1 MADSEE
7 IRARVQE
14 LAERAWDTASISKWL
29 RGVTSDGI
37 PKKVLDPSDIVAR
50 KERVLE
56 SVELRAQG
64 CTFLSHV

>member
-1 MADSEE
+1 MADHDR
-7 IRARVQE
+7 IAARVQG
-14 LAERAWDTASISKWL
+14 LAERAWDTASIAKWL
-29 RGVTSDGI
+29 GGLTSEGI

-56 SVELRAQG
+56 SVERRAQD